1 MGLLD
6 SLLQE
11 FQNPLK
17 LITRMAGY
25 PGMSDNRPELM
36 EEVRLYRN
44 PRERE
49 KMDNLAELF
58 AVINT
63 LQCLEKAYIKDS
75 VKNKEYTGS
84 CSKLLVQY
92 KAAFKQVQGDE
103 FPTVESFMAKYRLDA
118 PAALERIK
126 EDRPIT
132 IKDDKGNTSKLVAEI
147 VALFI
152 TAMDKLKL
160 DIRSMDDLH
169 AELKDLA
176 EALSRLSL
184 LPVDWQGRAKLVSW
198 LDTLSTMQASDELDE
213 SQARQL
219 SFDLESAYNDFN
231 KILHSS

>member
-1 MGLLD
+1 MAF
-6 SLLQE
+6 SLGPE
-11 FQNPLK
+11 
-17 LITRMAGY
+17 A
-25 PGMSDNRPELM
+25 NRPELM
-36 EEVRLYRN
+36 EEIKLYRN

-49 KMDNLAELF
+49 KIDNLAELF

-75 VKNKEYTGS
+75 VQAKEYSGN
-84 CSKLLVQY
+84 CSRLLVQF

-103 FPTVESFMAKYRLDA
+103 YPTLESFMSKYRLDA

-132 IKDDKGNTSKLVAEI
+132 IKDDKGNTSKLIAEI

-152 TAMDKLKL
+152 TVMDKLKL
-160 DIRSMDDLH
+160 EMRSMDDLH
-169 AELKDLA
+169 GELKDLA
-176 EALSRLSL
+176 DNLDRLSM
-184 LPVDWQGRAKLVSW
+184 LPPDWQSKQKINNW
-198 LDTLSTMQASDELDE
+198 LNTLSGMQASEELNE

-219 SFDLESAYNDFN
+219 SFDLETAYNDFN

>member
-1 MGLLD
+1 
-6 SLLQE
+6 
-11 FQNPLK
+11 
-17 LITRMAGY
+17 MAGY
-25 PGMSDNRPELM
+25 GPGADTRPELM

-63 LQCLEKAYIKDS
+63 LQYLEKAYIKDS
-75 VKNKEYTGS
+75 VQAKEYTGN
-84 CSKLLVQY
+84 CSKLLVQF

-103 FPTVESFMAKYRLDA
+103 YPTLESFMSKYRLDA

-132 IKDDKGNTSKLVAEI
+132 IKDDKGNTSKLIAEI

-152 TAMDKLKL
+152 TATDALKL
-160 DIRSMDDLH
+160 GHRSMDDLH

-176 EALSRLSL
+176 ENLSRLSL

-219 SFDLESAYNDFN
+219 SFDLEP
-231 KILHSS
+231 